1 MDAVYFADGTIAEAQ
16 ALELTEVPDFN
27 KAEWLVYKNNPQL
40 SPMVI
45 SDPGKSA
52 SAVNAISD
60 VVFHGLVDLDQSEP
74 GLHIYTSADLPENR
88 LMNTDILSYVGVI
101 SVAYQGDEAVAP
113 SIKFA
118 PFGWAGLDLVGPAFI
133 PCKLRGKR
141 TEEEK
146 KQGKKPVP
154 ILTAYKHTV
163 EDAILAGRPVVVR
176 IGFYNRND
184 NGNSFIAG
192 YIEQWTNEN
201 KAEALEARNNAIEDR
216 QTQVNVINPL
226 VRDAKKANGNGVQVV
241 ADAATGELEPT
252 PEPEPIMVA
261 VHGKSNRKNIMDIPA
276 GDYAT
281 SLLGRITGLS
291 LIEWD
296 PTKPELLDVWA
307 GVVENQMA
315 IVLD

>member
-1 MDAVYFADGTIAEAQ
+1 MGNYYFANGTIAEAK
-16 ALELTEVPDFN
+16 ALQLTEVADYN
-27 KAEWLVYKNNPQL
+27 AAEWLVYKNNPEL
-40 SPMVI
+40 IPMVI
-45 SDPGKSA
+45 ADPGKSA

-60 VVFHGLVDLDQSEP
+60 VVFHGLIDLAKSEP
-74 GLHIYTSADLPENR
+74 GKHIFTSANLPENFR
-88 LMNTDILSYVGVI
+88 QNTDILSYVGVI
-101 SVAYQGDEAVAP
+101 SVAYAGDEAVAP
-113 SIKFA
+113 NIKFA

-163 EDAILAGRPVVVR
+163 EDAILMGRPIVVR
-176 IGFYNRND
+176 IGFFNRTG

-192 YIEQWTNEN
+192 YIQQWTNEN
-201 KAEALEARNNAIEDR
+201 KAVALEARNNAIQDR
-216 QTQVNVINPL
+216 STQINVINPL
-226 VRDAKKANGNGVQVV
+226 TRVARASNGNGAQVV
-241 ADAATGELEPT
+241 ADAATGEVAPT
-252 PEPEPIMVA
+252 PELEPLMVA
-261 VHGKSNRKNIMDIPA
+261 VHGKNRKKNIMDVPA
-276 GDYAT
+276 GDYAV
-281 SLLGRITGLS
+281 SLMGRITGLS

-296 PTKPELLDVWA
+296 PTKPELLTVWA